1 MSEFSTKAVSLCK
14 CIINQRMITIKF
26 DKSKVEDPEKIRR
39 LTEELSKEFDKYRG
53 SERGI
58 AFFVKTN
65 FNQLISITTR
75 SHGWENRINRLKELY
90 NQSLQIV

>member
-1 MSEFSTKAVSLCK
+1 MSEFSTKAVLLCK

-26 DKSKVEDPEKIRR
+26 DKSKVEDPEKVRR
-39 LTEELSKEFDKYRG
+39 ITEELNKEFEKYRG

-58 AFFVKTN
+58 AYFLKTN
-65 FNQLISITTR
+65 FYQLVSITTR
-75 SHGWENRINRLKELY
+75 SHGYENRINRLKELY